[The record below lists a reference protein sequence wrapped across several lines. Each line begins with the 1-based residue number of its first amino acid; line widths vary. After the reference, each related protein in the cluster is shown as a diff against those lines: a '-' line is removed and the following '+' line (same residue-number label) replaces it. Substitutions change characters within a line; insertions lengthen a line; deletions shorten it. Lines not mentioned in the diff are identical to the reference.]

1 VLPELESDWK
11 RIDVEVL
18 PPCGL
23 ITRAMKLAMMDPANR
38 DGEFVAHSIPKPTR
52 LGKREVMR
60 IRRYAAAHKTGLPQ
74 HKFPVVL
81 IAQPDGFA

>member
-11 RIDVEVL
+11 RIDVELL

-38 DGEFVAHSIPKPTR
+38 DGEFVAQSIPKPAR
-52 LGKREVMR
+52 LDKREVMR
-60 IRRYAAAHKTGLPQ
+60 I
-74 HKFPVVL
+74 
-81 IAQPDGFA
+81 